1 MAAIDKD
8 EQKLVLDLAHDSHVR
23 KEEEIYA
30 FENPNL
36 YKENQNLLKAFGL
49 ALMCSRNPSENDK
62 EP

>member
-1 MAAIDKD
+1 MDKEGIISESAKYVDEMAAINKD

-36 YKENQNLLKAFGL
+36 YKEN
-49 ALMCSRNPSENDK
+49 
-62 EP
+62 